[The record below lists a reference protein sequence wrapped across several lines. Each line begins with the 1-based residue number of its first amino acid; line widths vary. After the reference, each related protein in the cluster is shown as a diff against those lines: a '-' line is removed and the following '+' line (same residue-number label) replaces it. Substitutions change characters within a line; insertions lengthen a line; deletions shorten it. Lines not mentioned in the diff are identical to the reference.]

1 MIVLILSILG
11 SVFSLGGNILIA
23 HKKRSGWWIWI
34 LGNIAWL
41 GVNFLGTMNIPM
53 VVMYVFYLITNIAG
67 YIEWGKKSD
76 LHKAIDECNEKLK
89 NKPKFDFSD
98 VKAKR

>member
-41 GVNFLGTMNIPM
+41 GVNFLGTTNIPM
-53 VVMYVFYLITNIAG
+53 VVMYIFYLITNIAG
-67 YIEWGKKSD
+67 YIEWGRKSD
-76 LHKAIDECNEKLK
+76 V
-89 NKPKFDFSD
+89 
-98 VKAKR
+98 VKAENKGGE

>member
-1 MIVLILSILG
+1 MIILILSILG

-53 VVMYVFYLITNIAG
+53 VVMYIFYLITNITG
-67 YIEWGKKSD
+67 YIEWGRKSD

-89 NKPKFDFSD
+89 NKPKFDFSG
-98 VKAKR
+98 VKVKH

>member
-41 GVNFLGTMNIPM
+41 GVNFLGTMNVPM
-53 VVMYVFYLITNIAG
+53 VVMYIFYLITNIAG
-67 YIEWGKKSD
+67 YIEWRREAD
-76 LHKAIDECNEKLK
+76 IIKAENKGDE
-89 NKPKFDFSD
+89 
-98 VKAKR
+98 